1 VNYLSL
7 LSAIV
12 LTGWGVAAS
21 AADYV
26 AMSGEELYGRFCASC
41 HGATGRGDGPVASSF
56 KVEVPDLTLI
66 ARRAKGAY
74 PRDRIEKII
83 DGRYIIGAHGSR
95 TMPVWGEDLS
105 QLQIGNPDAERGTR
119 LIIQRLADYV
129 WLLQKP
135 DAEHSRSNDE

>member
-1 VNYLSL
+1 
-7 LSAIV
+7 
-12 LTGWGVAAS
+12 
-21 AADYV
+21 
-26 AMSGEELYGRFCASC
+26 MSGKELYGRFCASC

-66 ARRAKGAY
+66 ARRAQGEY

-83 DGRYIIGAHGSR
+83 DGRFIIGAHGNR

-105 QLQIGNPDAERGTR
+105 RLEIGNPDAERATR
-119 LIIQRLADYV
+119 LIIGRLADYV

-135 DAEHSRSNDE
+135 QDASAKEQQ